1 MIKKITLTLCAAI
14 ALIGCN
20 KVDDQKWDGVNGSIN
35 ISSALYN
42 TDIDISNM
50 DGATATATDINTL
63 EKYSSSLDVD
73 GNASISVP
81 LGVYNLLIES
91 DATTV
96 DGVEQKFCAV
106 YEKYSV
112 TAETQELALTAYGFP
127 TASNNSG
134 FIISELFFNGETNN
148 GTMMH
153 PDQYFVIY
161 NSSVNTLYADGLCF
175 ATTAQAAWSDQAA
188 YYSSTMPDEVAITG
202 MFTIP
207 GSGEEVEVAPGE
219 KLVIAMTAQDH
230 SSPYGDYADY
240 TADDWYAVDLSGADY
255 EFYQVT
261 STSDTDNPD
270 VPNLIVTDGVW
281 GAGAYEAYAGY
292 GAYLHP
298 RGPYASFIFK
308 LDDGE
313 TSTIEAFV
321 SANSSIFTEEGGEWY
336 NLLTVPADMILDGIV
351 TLDYRS
357 ITTRNLPDY
366 VDMGSYHVSG
376 CHSGQLAIR
385 ATIEVDG
392 ITYYQDT
399 NNSTNDFPLQ
409 QEASPTQNSYPVGWR
424 DAQ

>member
-1 MIKKITLTLCAAI
+1 MKKFSIILCLAVI
-14 ALIGCN
+14 LIGCN
-20 KVDDQKWDGVNGSIN
+20 KEATQTWDGINGTIS
-35 ISSALYN
+35 ISSTLFN
-42 TDIDISNM
+42 SSVDIFEM
-50 DGATATATDINTL
+50 EGAVAKAVDVNTL
-63 EKYSSSLDVD
+63 ESYTALVD
-73 GNASISVP
+73 ASGNASISVP
-81 LGVYNLLIES
+81 LGVYNLSIES
-91 DATTV
+91 EALLLDN
-96 DGVEQKFCAV
+96 VEQKLCAV

-112 TAETQELALTAYGFP
+112 KGETQDLEMTAYGYP

-161 NSSVNTLYADGLCF
+161 NSSLNTLYADGLSF
-175 ATTAQAAWSDQAA
+175 ATTAQAAWSDQTS
-188 YYSSTMPDEVAITG
+188 YFSSTMPSKVAITG

-207 GSGEEVEVAPGE
+207 GSGEEVAVEPGG

-230 SSPYGDYADY
+230 STPYEGY

-255 EFYQVT
+255 EFYQVS

-281 GAGAYEAYAGY
+281 GAGAYESLAGY

-308 LDDGE
+308 LDDGQ
-313 TSTIEAFV
+313 TSTITSFV
-321 SANSSIFTEEGGEWY
+321 SSNSEVYTEESGEWY

-351 TLDYRS
+351 TLDNRS
-357 ITTRNLPDY
+357 IVTRNLPDY

-385 ATIEVDG
+385 AVIEIDG
-392 ITYYQDT
+392 KSYYQDT

-409 QEASPTQNSYPVGWR
+409 QGESPKQNSYPIGWR